1 MSEAHLVAIADTPVP
16 ANRERATPATGKS
29 KAAPKTAPTLGRV
42 SKAKASSTA
51 TWRTVEAA
59 PPPKQAPVPPP
70 QKGGKDQGKGER
82 SYSHRGGDWN
92 HQGYYGWGYRR

>member
-16 ANRERATPATGKS
+16 ADRERANPAAGKS
-29 KAAPKTAPTLGRV
+29 KATPKAAPTLGRV
-42 SKAKASSTA
+42 SKAKASSSA

>member
-1 MSEAHLVAIADTPVP
+1 MSEAHLIAIADTPVP
-16 ANRERATPATGKS
+16 ANRERTTPVASKA
-29 KAAPKTAPTLGRV
+29 KAAPKTAPKLGSV
-42 SKAKASSTA
+42 AKARASSTA
-51 TWRTVEAA
+51 PWRTAEAA

-70 QKGGKDQGKGER
+70 QKGGKDQGKGGR

>member
-1 MSEAHLVAIADTPVP
+1 MSEAHLTAIADTPVP
-16 ANRERATPATGKS
+16 PDRERVTPVAGKS
-29 KAAPKTAPTLGRV
+29 KAAPKPSNVA
-42 SKAKASSTA
+42 KAKASSTA
-51 TWRTVEAA
+51 PWRTVEAA

-70 QKGGKDQGKGER
+70 QKGGKDYGKGGR